1 MKIMIITLC
10 TDGGMVHYV
19 SQLANALSKKEEI
32 VVLAPVGIEKKNFAK
47 NVKIIELLLGHVMKT
62 VFMNTLVFTRPLKF
76 LNTIYKENPD
86 IIHFN
91 ECHPWSSFFL
101 PFLIRIPVVT
111 TIHDVRPH
119 IGTRKCD
126 YIVGHQMHKKFSDG
140 FIVHGEKARKELKVH
155 KKCFVIP
162 HGDYSFFLNYRYE
175 VIPEENNT
183 LLFFGRIEDYKGL
196 EYLIKAIPIILIDVP
211 DVKLIIAGSGD
222 FGKYRHMVLDNKHF
236 EVYNRFIADE
246 EVPNLF
252 QRAKIIVLPYIEGT
266 QSGIIPIAYSFKKPV
281 VVTDVG
287 SIPEVVDNGK
297 TGFIVPP
304 KDSELLA
311 DAIIKLLKNDTLRKE
326 MGENAFIKMKEE
338 LSWDTISERLI
349 VIYKQILA
357 DKSCR

>member
-1 MKIMIITLC
+1 MIITLC
-10 TDGGMVHYV
+10 IDGGMNHYV
-19 SQLANALSKKEEI
+19 SQLANALSKKEEVI
-32 VVLAPVGIEKKNFAK
+32 VLAPVGIEKKNFA
-47 NVKIIELLLGHVMKT
+47 NTVKIIELPLGHVMKT
-62 VFMNTLVFTRPLKF
+62 IFMNTLVFTRPLKF

-101 PFLIRIPVVT
+101 PFLTRIPVVT
-111 TIHDVRPH
+111 TVHDVKPH
-119 IGTRKCD
+119 VGTRKFD
-126 YIVGHQMHKKFSDG
+126 YIVGHQMHRKFSDG
-140 FIVHGEKARKELKVH
+140 FIVHGERARNELKVP

-162 HGDYSFFLNYRYE
+162 HGDYSFLLQYPNE
-175 VIPEENNT
+175 IIPEENNT

-196 EYLIKAIPIILIDVP
+196 EYLIKAIPIISIKLP
-211 DVKLIIAGSGD
+211 DIKLIIAGQGN
-222 FGKYRHMVLDNKHF
+222 FGKFRPMVLNNRHF
-236 EVYNRFIADE
+236 EVHNRYIADE
-246 EVPNLF
+246 EIPPLF

-266 QSGIIPIAYSFKKPV
+266 QSGIISIAYAFKKPV
-281 VVTDVG
+281 VVTDVT

-304 KDSELLA
+304 KDPELLA
-311 DAIIKLLKNDTLRKE
+311 DAIITLLKNDTLRKE

-349 VIYKQILA
+349 AIYKEILS